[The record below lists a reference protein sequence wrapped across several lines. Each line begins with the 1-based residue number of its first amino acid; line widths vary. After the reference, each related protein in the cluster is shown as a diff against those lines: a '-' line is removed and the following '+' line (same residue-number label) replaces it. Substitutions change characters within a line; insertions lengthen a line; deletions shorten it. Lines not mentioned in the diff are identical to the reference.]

1 MSDLAALAWE
11 WNTKRQAINHHKTES
26 SAIEYLTPK
35 GERRALAYGDLVDT
49 AYRVPLRPREGEAR
63 EAFDRN
69 GRANY
74 LRRRVQTLPA
84 FIRKRFSQHL
94 ENLERNKPKDVVRW
108 LFGTFERHV
117 LRRVDAVNAQYLPQ
131 STLPAILLPLR
142 DDFHLLPWADKKRLK
157 RLAYKLANLMK
168 SEFMREFDFQYEQ
181 TSDLEFSSIYAY
193 GAIASKAATLNIAI
207 PGWVRYCDED
217 LDADEAL
224 RAAGRLHSEKWWLN
238 KIRRIHDCWR
248 EHLMIATGYVS
259 KVASPY
265 CSDPCFR
272 EWVAQKKANFEFLQA
287 MELEDQDTGERS
299 SLLDKVMGSV
309 SNPKIARHELMVRMR
324 GFEDMANEMGLVG
337 MFYTLTAPSR
347 YHSTHVQSGRRN
359 DKYQHASPRQT
370 QKYLCKV
377 WARVR
382 AKWSREGIR
391 TFGFRVAEPHHD
403 GTPHWHLLLFLRPEE
418 VEHATAIFRK
428 HAMKEDG
435 NEKGASEHRFTVTPM
450 DEQFGSAT
458 GYIAKY
464 ISKNIDGYGMD
475 GEVDLES
482 GQPVREM
489 AKRVRAWA
497 SRWNIRQFQ
506 QIGGAPVTT
515 WRELRRL
522 GDRELVLHPELEA
535 ARAAADAPDWPGYT
549 NAQGGPF
556 VARDCLRVRLN
567 YEFTENGNDYGDTV
581 AKITGVYCPYTGSE
595 SVIFTRT
602 TDYKIVPKRKPSP
615 VEILTLEGRAAA
627 PRSSVN
633 NCTVCS
639 GMDEKSPLKRTVP
652 VGAETSESMVSACS
666 PIPESSEIEFPLNIE
681 DLRRFSRQQRQEIT
695 NRLKNYG
702 RESIDNAFMRTAC
715 YLRTSVEDETALMWG
730 PKVVAAR
737 DMSLT
742 PEEADL
748 RWREQLRNEAERR
761 ADNYNVAVAEYQK
774 KKDEATLRQ
783 AQQKEGKE
791 NAGASE
797 ELIESIGTQLR
808 CCRIL
813 VSDEVVKSIAG
824 GAKLRYSGGVLAV
837 RNGLLREV
845 NVTCVGNAGKQSSEY
860 MSVWHLISGWKKKI
874 KQFKGGC

>member
-1 MSDLAALAWE
+1 MSDYSSLVWE
-11 WNTKRQAINHHKTES
+11 WNAKRQAINPNHAADPE
-26 SAIEYLTPK
+26 IEYLTPK
-35 GERRALAYGDLVDT
+35 GERKTLAYGDLVD
-49 AYRVPLRPREGEAR
+49 AVYRYPMRPREGEAR
-63 EAFDRN
+63 EAFDRK
-69 GRANY
+69 GRASY

-84 FIRKRFSQHL
+84 FIRKRFAQHL

-117 LRRVDAVNAQYLPQ
+117 LRRIDAVNAQYLPQ
-131 STLPAILLPLR
+131 NNLPAILIPLR
-142 DDFHLLPWADKKRLK
+142 DEFHLLPWADKKRLK

-168 SEFMREFDFQYEQ
+168 SEFMREFDFQYEK
-181 TSDLEFSSIYAY
+181 TSDVEFSTLYAY
-193 GAIASKAATLNIAI
+193 GFIASKATALNIAI
-207 PGWVRYCDED
+207 PGWDKYCDESLQAED
-217 LDADEAL
+217 AL
-224 RAAGRLHSEKWWLN
+224 RAIARLQKEKWWLS
-238 KIRRIHDCWR
+238 KIRRIHDRWR

-272 EWVAQKKANFEFLQA
+272 EWVAQKKANLEFLNA

-347 YHSTHVQSGRRN
+347 YHSTHVQSGKRN
-359 DKYQHASPRQT
+359 DKYRDASPRKT

-377 WARVR
+377 WSRVR
-382 AKWSREGIR
+382 AKWGREGIR

-418 VEHATAIFRK
+418 AEYATAIFRK
-428 HAMKEDG
+428 HALREDG
-435 NEKGASEHRFTVTPM
+435 GEPGAQEHRFTVTPI
-450 DEQFGSAT
+450 DEKFGSAT

-475 GEVDLES
+475 GELDDES
-482 GQPVREM
+482 GQPVKEM

-497 SRWNIRQFQ
+497 SRWSIRQFQ

-522 GDRELVLHPELEA
+522 GSRELVLHPELEA

-556 VARDCLRVRLN
+556 VPRDCLRVRLN
-567 YEFTENGNDYGDTV
+567 YEYTEDGNDYGDTV
-581 AKITGVYCPYTGSE
+581 AKITGIYCPYSGGD

-615 VEILTLEGRAAA
+615 VENLTLEGRAAA

-633 NCTVCS
+633 NCTGRS
-639 GMDEKSPLKRTVP
+639 ASDEKPPSET
-652 VGAETSESMVSACS
+652 AEPADKTA
-666 PIPESSEIEFPLNIE
+666 PDDSSVTELPLNIE
-681 DLRRFSRQQRQEIT
+681 DLRRYSHQQRQEIT
-695 NRLKNYG
+695 SRLKKTG
-702 RESIDNAFMRTAC
+702 SESSDQAFVRTARG
-715 YLRTSVEDETALMWG
+715 LRTSVDDEAALTWG
-730 PKVVAAR
+730 PKVTAAK

-742 PEEADL
+742 PEEAEQ
-748 RWREQLRNEAERR
+748 RWREQLRIEAERR
-761 ADNYNVAVAEYQK
+761 ADNYAAAVAEYQK
-774 KKDEATLRQ
+774 KKAEAELLRQ
-783 AQQKEGKE
+783 NVVGAINQNQISPQSDFKFDAQTMLDKVIAELARRDITLTDGEVKVLCSGSILTCGEMEFAIREG
-791 NAGASE
+791 G
-797 ELIESIGTQLR
+797 
-808 CCRIL
+808 L
-813 VSDEVVKSIAG
+813 VVERRLYKHANHTPDSMV
-824 GAKLRYSGGVLAV
+824 
-837 RNGLLREV
+837 
-845 NVTCVGNAGKQSSEY
+845 KQSELLSR
-860 MSVWHLISGWKKKI
+860 WKKAIRK
-874 KQFKGGC
+874 KL